1 MPENPMPDK
10 FIVTVVSGDFE
21 ADLEI
26 PSRTASGEIKDKLLE
41 ILKML
46 DEKKFRDW
54 QTCSLRCMG
63 RILADSET
71 LASAGAFD
79 GARLTAEEG

>member
-1 MPENPMPDK
+1 MPDS

-26 PSRTASGEIKDKLLE
+26 PSRMTFSGMKEKLLE
-41 ILKML
+41 ILKIL
-46 DEKKFRDW
+46 GGKEFQDW
-54 QTCSLRCMG
+54 RACSLLHRG
-63 RILADSET
+63 RMLTGGET

-79 GARLTAEEG
+79 GSRLMAERNQ